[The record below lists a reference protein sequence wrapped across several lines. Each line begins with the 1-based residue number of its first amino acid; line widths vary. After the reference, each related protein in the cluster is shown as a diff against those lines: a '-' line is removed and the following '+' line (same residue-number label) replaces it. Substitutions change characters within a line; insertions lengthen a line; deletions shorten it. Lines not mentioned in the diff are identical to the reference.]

1 MFKSTV
7 VLAGLAVT
15 AGLAGTAHADG
26 GIDFTPFGPGGVQWS
41 VSRAGFQTPFSYGQ
55 STAQGYDVP
64 FAGSLR
70 AGCYVVSPPLPVG
83 HGDGLGEFIAD
94 VSSTWEGEIFFRTN
108 PTANVFTLQ
117 VEILGANG
125 AVTTQRRTV
134 TSASYQLEAIFFPT
148 PNSVLYW
155 GELDNSLAHTSVL
168 QNFAV
173 HENDQIRV
181 SICDL
186 VAGSSMQVRQLVVQT
201 VPFDQ

>member
-15 AGLAGTAHADG
+15 ACLSGTAHADG
-26 GIDFTPFGPGGVQWS
+26 GIDFTPFGPGGVQWN
-41 VSRAGFQTPFSYGQ
+41 VSRAGFQTPLGYGQ

-64 FAGSLR
+64 FAGTLR
-70 AGCYVVSPPLPVG
+70 AGCYVLSPFLPVS

-94 VSSTWEGEIFFRTN
+94 ISSTWEGEIFFRTN
-108 PTANVFTLQ
+108 PTANVFSLQ

-125 AVTTQRRTV
+125 ALTTQRRVV

-155 GELDNSLAHTSVL
+155 GELDNSVAQTSVL

-173 HENDQIRV
+173 HADDQIRV
-181 SICDL
+181 SVCDL
-186 VAGSSMQVRQLVVQT
+186 AIGSSMTVRQLVVRT
-201 VPFDQ
+201 VPFDH